1 MIRPYP
7 FILNLFIL
15 LAISLILTISIA
27 RITASGSQQL
37 TLTVKQ
43 RGQSDI
49 LLLDVDY
56 GLRANLTRSDGDDTF
71 PAWSPDGEQLAFYS
85 RRDERT
91 DLYRMTI
98 DGSGFERLAASGGAE
113 TPAVW
118 SPDGTWIAYAVL
130 HFPNGG
136 LFIVRPDGTDSRQL
150 AHFQAASLVW
160 SPDSRYIA
168 FVGNCDGNCDI
179 YVAEIDSGQV
189 RQLTHNGLVDAYP
202 TWSPD
207 SQQIAFIS
215 NRSQSFDVHI
225 MDLACDETAEGGCVA
240 RQLTFNRDIDSFP
253 AWSPDGE
260 RIAFSSNRTGNYEL
274 YRMAADCGGQVDC
287 EGQIEQLTAGEGRD
301 INPFW
306 SADSQRIAYWS
317 GYANGRVDLYVV
329 DTVSRINRLVYYKA
343 ASGSTAVW
351 RPVQ

>member
-1 MIRPYP
+1 MRPYKL
-7 FILNLFIL
+7 ILNLFL
-15 LAISLILTISIA
+15 LLSISLILTITIS
-27 RITASGSQQL
+27 RMRASGSQQL
-37 TLTVKQ
+37 TLTVK
-43 RGQSDI
+43 RPGQSDI

-71 PAWSPDGEQLAFYS
+71 PAWSPDGNRLAFYS
-85 RRDERT
+85 RRNERT
-91 DLYRMTI
+91 DLYLMNS

-118 SPDGTWIAYAVL
+118 SPDGAWIAYAVL
-130 HFPNGG
+130 RFPNGG
-136 LFIVRPDGTDSRQL
+136 LFIVRPDGTGSQQL
-150 AHFQAASLVW
+150 TNFQAASLVW

-179 YVAEIDSGQV
+179 YVANVESGQV

-207 SQQIAFIS
+207 SGQIAFIS
-215 NRSQSFDVHI
+215 NRSGSFDVHI
-225 MDLACDETAEGGCVA
+225 VDLACDETAEGGCAA
-240 RQLTFNRDIDSFP
+240 RQLTSSRSIDSFP

-260 RIAFSSNRTGNYEL
+260 RIAFSSNRTGSYEL
-274 YRMAADCGGQVDC
+274 YMMAADCGQQADC
-287 EGQIEQLTAGEGRD
+287 EGQIEQLTRGEGRD
-301 INPFW
+301 ISPFW
-306 SADSQRIAYWS
+306 SANSQQIAYWS

-329 DTVSRINRLVYYKA
+329 DTVSRISRMVYDKA
-343 ASGSTAVW
+343 AAGSTAVW